1 MYSMNPITRTL
12 KRPFIWLSRF
22 RHRCGY
28 GVHSPFA
35 FNLITQVIYECT
47 PYYKY
52 KDLAAEQKKL
62 APQKD
67 KQWKYETKK
76 VKRLLFRLVNY
87 TQPDM
92 IVDAGRLAASSLY
105 LKAGKESADYTAA
118 PDLSEL
124 FLESGV
130 PVDFLYLHD
139 YRQPEFVEEVFRICA
154 ARTTS
159 ASVFVIEGICY
170 TPQMKTLWKRLQQ
183 DERVGI
189 TFDLYDLGILFFDKT
204 KIKQDYIV
212 NF

>member
-1 MYSMNPITRTL
+1 MKPITRIL
-12 KRPFIWLSRF
+12 KRPFIWLGRF

-52 KDLAAEQKKL
+52 QDLAAEQKKL

-67 KQWKYETKK
+67 KHWMYESMKI
-76 VKRLLFRLVNY
+76 KRLLFRLVNY
-87 TQPDM
+87 TQPDT
-92 IVDAGRLAASSLY
+92 IVDAGMLAASSLY
-105 LKAGKESADYTAA
+105 LKAGKEGADYTSASE
-118 PDLSEL
+118 LSEL

-130 PVDFLYLHD
+130 PVGFLYLHD
-139 YRQPEFVEEVFRICA
+139 YRRPDFVEEVFRICA
-154 ARTTS
+154 ARTTGK
-159 ASVFVIEGICY
+159 SVFVIEGICY
-170 TPQMKTLWKRLQQ
+170 TPRMKALWKRMQQ
-183 DERVGI
+183 DEHVGI

>member
-1 MYSMNPITRTL
+1 MNSITRIL
-12 KRPFIWLSRF
+12 KRPFVWLRRF
-22 RHRCGY
+22 RYRCGY

-35 FNLITQVIYECT
+35 FSLITQVIYECT

-67 KQWKYETKK
+67 KYWKYESRKI
-76 VKRLLFRLVNY
+76 KRLLFRLVNY
-87 TQPDM
+87 TQPDI

-105 LKAGKESADYTAA
+105 LKAGKENADYTSAT
-118 PDLSEL
+118 DLAEL

-139 YRQPEFVEEVFRICA
+139 YQRPEFVEEVFRTCA
-154 ARTTS
+154 ARTTKKS
-159 ASVFVIEGICY
+159 IFVIEGICY
-170 TPQMKTLWKRLQQ
+170 TSQMKALWNRMQQ
-183 DERVGI
+183 DKRVGI

>member
-1 MYSMNPITRTL
+1 MNRITRTL
-12 KRPFIWLSRF
+12 KHPFIWLSRF

-35 FNLITQVIYECT
+35 FNLITQVIYEST

-67 KQWKYETKK
+67 KFWKYESKK
-76 VKRLLFRLVNY
+76 VKQLLFRLVNY
-87 TQPDM
+87 TQPDT
-92 IVDAGRLAASSLY
+92 IVDAGMLAASSLY
-105 LKAGKESADYTAA
+105 LKAGRESADYTSAS
-118 PDLSEL
+118 DLSEL
-124 FLESGV
+124 FLEAGV
-130 PVDFLYLHD
+130 PVDFLYLHKF
-139 YRQPEFVEEVFRICA
+139 RQPEFVQEVFRICA
-154 ARTTS
+154 ARTTGKS
-159 ASVFVIEGICY
+159 IFVIEGIRY
-170 TPQMKTLWKRLQQ
+170 TSQMKTLWKSMQS